1 MSIFGKI
8 RDVLGVNES
17 YEYDDEYFEGDDEP
31 EAAPATAARTSRRST
46 RLSATTETGVASN
59 VIGLPG
65 LSGSASDMIIKKP
78 RSFDEMPQVVQALR
92 DRKSVVLNLTL
103 MDPDQAQRAVDFVA
117 GATFAIDGHQERID
131 ESIFLFAPNCVN
143 VQYQEDGQLQTEP
156 ASPLRSGLTTPAPSW
171 ASQSVPFAVGQ

>member
-8 RDVLGVNES
+8 KDVLGVNDS
-17 YEYDDEYFEGDDEP
+17 YEYDDEYYEGEEELD
-31 EAAPATAARTSRRST
+31 AAPAPAARTARRSS
-46 RLSATTETGVASN
+46 RLTATSDNSVTSN

-65 LSGSASDMIIKKP
+65 LTGSASDMIIKKP

-143 VQYQEDGQLQTEP
+143 VQYQEDGQLQSEP
-156 ASPLRSGLTTPAPSW
+156 ASPLRSGLTSSAPSW
-171 ASQSVPFAVGQ
+171 ASQAVPFAVGQ